1 MFFIKSSISP
11 TSSRTKALSRNVAF
25 IAFLRGGK
33 ILSNF
38 LLVPMTINYVTPS
51 VYGIWL
57 TLYSIISWFNIF
69 DIGLGNGLRNNLTQ
83 CFVNKDM
90 RSAKEYISTTYS
102 VLICISLIMLL
113 IILVFDILLDW
124 NLILKIPV
132 DFSENVKVIIALLGF
147 GFCFRFII
155 QIIST
160 IFFSIQKAYI
170 TESMTFLGN
179 LFVLIVVFFFKEFFD
194 NRLQFLVVSLC
205 YLPVLIMFFYS
216 ISFFYFTRYKFL
228 CPSLQY
234 FKKEKIKSLMN
245 LGVKFFL
252 LQISSLVT
260 YSLSNFLILYYLTPS
275 DVTNYNISYKYFSII
290 TILNNIVCLPL
301 WSAFTEAYF
310 KKDFI
315 WIKNVIRKLVL
326 VFFIWVLLGLVLL
339 IFSDKFYY
347 FWTGIELGIPYS
359 LSLLMYLFTMV
370 CCWNGIF
377 ISFING
383 VGKIYLQVVL
393 SIMPL
398 LLMLPLC
405 YLLVYYF
412 KTGVTGVV
420 FCMLFFNLLSSIT
433 ISIQTY
439 KILNG
444 RDVGVWAK

>member
-1 MFFIKSSISP
+1 
-11 TSSRTKALSRNVAF
+11 
-25 IAFLRGGK
+25 
-33 ILSNF
+33 
-38 LLVPMTINYVTPS
+38 
-51 VYGIWL
+51 
-57 TLYSIISWFNIF
+57 
-69 DIGLGNGLRNNLTQ
+69 
-83 CFVNKDM
+83 
-90 RSAKEYISTTYS
+90 
-102 VLICISLIMLL
+102 MLL

-275 DVTNYNISYKYFSII
+275 DVTNYNIS
-290 TILNNIVCLPL
+290 
-301 WSAFTEAYF
+301 
-310 KKDFI
+310 
-315 WIKNVIRKLVL
+315 
-326 VFFIWVLLGLVLL
+326 
-339 IFSDKFYY
+339 
-347 FWTGIELGIPYS
+347 
-359 LSLLMYLFTMV
+359 
-370 CCWNGIF
+370 
-377 ISFING
+377 
-383 VGKIYLQVVL
+383 
-393 SIMPL
+393 
-398 LLMLPLC
+398 
-405 YLLVYYF
+405 
-412 KTGVTGVV
+412 
-420 FCMLFFNLLSSIT
+420 
-433 ISIQTY
+433 
-439 KILNG
+439 
-444 RDVGVWAK
+444 